1 MWELYVTQL
10 SQEQITL
17 VIPGGNAELAGSFV
31 TALPRFAPSFPISG
45 CFALCCVS
53 TMSDA
58 VWTSGAALVILPSS
72 RYTRDADISVYRV
85 YILFASFII
94 VVVLCEV
101 IRFLHFVPHC
111 DFTD

>member
-17 VIPGGNAELAGSFV
+17 VILGGNTELAGSFI
-31 TALPRFAPSFPISG
+31 TDLSRFAPSFPISG

-58 VWTSGAALVILPSS
+58 VDVRSCARHSPVL
-72 RYTRDADISVYRV
+72 SV
-85 YILFASFII
+85 
-94 VVVLCEV
+94 
-101 IRFLHFVPHC
+101 H
-111 DFTD
+111 T

>member
-17 VIPGGNAELAGSFV
+17 VILGGNAELAGSFV

-58 VWTSGAALVILPSS
+58 VDVQSCARHTAVLPVH
-72 RYTRDADISVYRV
+72 T
-85 YILFASFII
+85 
-94 VVVLCEV
+94 
-101 IRFLHFVPHC
+101 
-111 DFTD
+111 